1 MADICKPKPNRTKVR
16 VFTER
21 DIARITRYAI
31 DDGANPFKILVFVA
45 LVSGF
50 AATIC
55 QIVKSLSVL
64 SQLGEVGK
72 SIAQT
77 LASMTILNLLIKR
90 FGGTLVKF
98 SPIAQ
103 LIVLASALTDIMLS
117 LEIANV
123 DNAIEGEKAI
133 EFIKEWCDSI
143 DELGEEIINYIR
155 L

>member
-1 MADICKPKPNRTKVR
+1 
-16 VFTER
+16 
-21 DIARITRYAI
+21 
-31 DDGANPFKILVFVA
+31 
-45 LVSGF
+45 
-50 AATIC
+50 
-55 QIVKSLSVL
+55 VL

-143 DELGEEIINYIR
+143 
-155 L
+155 